1 MSSAM
6 EICSEGKVGG
16 KKNTVALSKH
26 EIKLLDRATTIATIE
41 PAGNDYSF
49 MHSIL
54 CQVGLPRSKVKG
66 TTFERKCGRVSLLLS
81 AGKLWDGK
89 EWVQQPLPYGPFPRL
104 LLAYMNT
111 YAVLKKTPV
120 IPVGN
125 SKTDFLHLIGKSAT
139 GGKTGT
145 LNSFNA
151 QIKAFSA
158 CNIQLGGSANG
169 HAYTYDGKPVR
180 QFDAW
185 IKTQDGQLDLWPESI
200 IFSQDYYETL
210 IAHAVPQDMRAII
223 SLSKSA
229 LALDI
234 YFMLVD
240 RLHRIDKPVYLH
252 WANLYEQCGQEYTG
266 KNAAKDFK
274 KAYLVA
280 LNKVLL
286 AYPKAIVK
294 PVRGGVVLK
303 HSPPPIPYKTLS

>member
-1 MSSAM
+1 MTT
-6 EICSEGKVGG
+6 
-16 KKNTVALSKH
+16 KKITDSLVISKH
-26 EIKLLDRATTIATIE
+26 EIKLLDRATAIATTE
-41 PAGNDYSF
+41 PSGSDYGF

-54 CQVGLPRSKVKG
+54 CQVGLPRSKVEG
-66 TTFERKCGRVSLLLS
+66 TTFERKCGNVSLLLT
-81 AGKLWDGK
+81 AGKLYDGK
-89 EWVQQPLPYGPFPRL
+89 KWVQQPLPYGSFPRL

-125 SKTDFLHLIGKSAT
+125 SKTDFLRLIGKSAT

-151 QIKAFSA
+151 QIKAFAA

-169 HAYTYDGKPVR
+169 HAYTFDGKPVK

-185 IKTQDGQLDLWPESI
+185 IKTQEGQLDLWPESI
-200 IFSQDYYETL
+200 VFSQDYYETL
-210 IAHAVPQDMRAII
+210 IAHAVPQDMRAIM

-240 RLHRIDKPVYLH
+240 RLHRIDKSKPVYLH
-252 WANLYEQCGQEYTG
+252 WANLYEQYGQEYTG

-274 KAYLVA
+274 TAYLIA
-280 LNKVLL
+280 LNKALL
-286 AYPKAIVK
+286 AYPKALVK
-294 PVRGGVVLK
+294 SVRGGIVLRC
-303 HSPPPIPYKTLS
+303 SPPPIPYKL